1 MCKKD
6 VSISQLTSL
15 NYCIVKRT
23 GKICSV
29 RVAGWYSA
37 VLSFS
42 PKQPTYQIY
51 TFQKMVS
58 SCF

>member
-15 NYCIVKRT
+15 NYCIVKKT

-29 RVAGWYSA
+29 QELQVGTQQFSA
-37 VLSFS
+37 SHPNNLLT
-42 PKQPTYQIY
+42 K
-51 TFQKMVS
+51 
-58 SCF
+58 